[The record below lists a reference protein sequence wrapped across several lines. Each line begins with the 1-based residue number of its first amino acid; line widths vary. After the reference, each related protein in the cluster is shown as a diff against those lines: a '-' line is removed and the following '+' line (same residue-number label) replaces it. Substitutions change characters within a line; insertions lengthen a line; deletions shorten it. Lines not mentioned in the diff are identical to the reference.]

1 MEDRND
7 NLGLKFN
14 YDAMMNSII
23 LAAIADLGHDVYS
36 ATKVQSVTWMD
47 AGNINADIL
56 EHGIDAM
63 PLNKHGKPD
72 ARPAMR
78 HIMESLEA
86 GRFADDMVDVEV
98 NFGHTPIANLDIEPN
113 SDELAEIENEE
124 IEID

>member
-23 LAAIADLGHDVYS
+23 LAAVADLGHDAIS
-36 ATKVQSVTWMD
+36 DEGTVTWMD
-47 AGNINADIL
+47 AGNIDADTL

-63 PLNKHGKPD
+63 PLNKHGMPD

>member
-23 LAAIADLGHDVYS
+23 LAAVADLGHDAIS
-36 ATKVQSVTWMD
+36 DEGTVTWMD
-47 AGNINADIL
+47 AGNIDADTL
-56 EHGIDAM
+56 EQGLHAM
-63 PLNKHGKPD
+63 PLNKHWMPD

-98 NFGHTPIANLDIEPN
+98 NFGHTPIANLDIEPD

>member
-23 LAAIADLGHDVYS
+23 LAAVEDLGHDALS
-36 ATKVQSVTWMD
+36 DEGAVTWMD
-47 AGNINADIL
+47 AGNVDADTL
-56 EHGIDAM
+56 EHGINAM

-86 GRFADDMVDVEV
+86 GRFADDMVDVEIHFDHIPV
-98 NFGHTPIANLDIEPN
+98 ADLDIEPD
-113 SDELAEIENEE
+113 SDELAEIEIEE
-124 IEID
+124 IEIE

>member
-1 MEDRND
+1 MEDRTD

-23 LAAIADLGHDVYS
+23 LAAVADLGHDAIS
-36 ATKVQSVTWMD
+36 DEGAATWMD
-47 AGNINADIL
+47 AG
-56 EHGIDAM
+56 HVGIDAM

-86 GRFADDMVDVEV
+86 GRFADDMVDVEIHFDHIPV
-98 NFGHTPIANLDIEPN
+98 ADLDIEPD
-113 SDELAEIENEE
+113 SDELAEIEIEE
-124 IEID
+124 IEIE

>member
-1 MEDRND
+1 MEDRTD

-23 LAAIADLGHDVYS
+23 LAAVEDLGHD
-36 ATKVQSVTWMD
+36 ALNDEGAVTWMD
-47 AGNINADIL
+47 AGNVDADTL

-63 PLNKHGKPD
+63 PLNKHGNPD

-78 HIMESLEA
+78 RIMESLEA

-98 NFGHTPIANLDIEPN
+98 NFGHTPITNLDIEPN
-113 SDELAEIENEE
+113 SDELAEIEIEE
-124 IEID
+124 IEIE

>member
-23 LAAIADLGHDVYS
+23 LAAVEDLGHD
-36 ATKVQSVTWMD
+36 AINDEGAITWMD
-47 AGNINADIL
+47 AGNVDADTL

-63 PLNKHGKPD
+63 PLNKHGMPD

-78 HIMESLEA
+78 RIMESLEA
-86 GRFADDMVDVEV
+86 GRFADDMVEVEV

>member
-23 LAAIADLGHDVYS
+23 LAAVEDLGHDALS
-36 ATKVQSVTWMD
+36 DEGAVTWMD
-47 AGNINADIL
+47 AGNVDADTL

-63 PLNKHGKPD
+63 PLNKHGMPD

-78 HIMESLEA
+78 RIMESLEA

-98 NFGHTPIANLDIEPN
+98 NFGHTPITNLDIEPN
-113 SDELAEIENEE
+113 SDELAEIEIEE
-124 IEID
+124 IEIE

>member
-23 LAAIADLGHDVYS
+23 LAAVADLGHDAIS
-36 ATKVQSVTWMD
+36 DEGTVTWMD
-47 AGNINADIL
+47 AGNIDADTL

>member
-1 MEDRND
+1 MEDRTD

-23 LAAIADLGHDVYS
+23 LAAVEDLGHDVLNDEG
-36 ATKVQSVTWMD
+36 AVTWMD
-47 AGNINADIL
+47 AGNVDADTL

-78 HIMESLEA
+78 RIMESLEA

-98 NFGHTPIANLDIEPN
+98 NFGHTPITNLDIEPN
-113 SDELAEIENEE
+113 SDELAEIEIEE
-124 IEID
+124 IEIE

>member
-23 LAAIADLGHDVYS
+23 LAAVEDLGHD
-36 ATKVQSVTWMD
+36 AINDEGAVTWMD
-47 AGNINADIL
+47 AGNVDADTL

-63 PLNKHGKPD
+63 PLNKHGMPD

-78 HIMESLEA
+78 RIMESLEA
-86 GRFADDMVDVEV
+86 GRFADDMVEVEV
-98 NFGHTPIANLDIEPN
+98 HFDHIPVVDLDIEPD
-113 SDELAEIENEE
+113 SDELAEIELED

>member
-23 LAAIADLGHDVYS
+23 LAAVEDLGYDAVNDEG
-36 ATKVQSVTWMD
+36 AVTWMD
-47 AGNINADIL
+47 AGNVDADTL

-78 HIMESLEA
+78 RIIESLEA
-86 GRFADDMVDVEV
+86 GRFADDMVDVEIH
-98 NFGHTPIANLDIEPN
+98 FDHIPIADLDIEPDG
-113 SDELAEIENEE
+113 DELAEIEIEE
-124 IEID
+124 IEIE

>member
-1 MEDRND
+1 MEDRTD

-23 LAAIADLGHDVYS
+23 LAAVADLGHDALS
-36 ATKVQSVTWMD
+36 DEGAVTWMD
-47 AGNINADIL
+47 AGNVDADTL

-78 HIMESLEA
+78 RIMESLEA
-86 GRFADDMVDVEV
+86 GRFADDMVDVEIH
-98 NFGHTPIANLDIEPN
+98 FTHIPIADLDIEPD
-113 SDELAEIENEE
+113 SDELDEIEIEE
-124 IEID
+124 IEIE

>member
-23 LAAIADLGHDVYS
+23 LAAVAALGHDAIS
-36 ATKVQSVTWMD
+36 DEGTVTWMD
-47 AGNINADIL
+47 AGNIDADTL

-98 NFGHTPIANLDIEPN
+98 NFGHTPIANLDIEPD

>member
-1 MEDRND
+1 MEDRTD

-23 LAAIADLGHDVYS
+23 LAAVEDLGYDAVNDEG
-36 ATKVQSVTWMD
+36 AVTWMD
-47 AGNINADIL
+47 AGNVDADTL

-78 HIMESLEA
+78 RIIESLEA
-86 GRFADDMVDVEV
+86 GRFADDMVDVEIH
-98 NFGHTPIANLDIEPN
+98 FDHIPIADLDIEPD
-113 SDELAEIENEE
+113 SDELAEIEIEE

>member
-23 LAAIADLGHDVYS
+23 LAAVEDLGHD
-36 ATKVQSVTWMD
+36 AINDEGAITWMD
-47 AGNINADIL
+47 AGNVDADIL

-63 PLNKHGKPD
+63 PLNKHGMPD

-78 HIMESLEA
+78 RIMESLEA
-86 GRFADDMVDVEV
+86 GRFADDMVEVEIHFA
-98 NFGHTPIANLDIEPN
+98 NIPIADLDIEPD
-113 SDELAEIENEE
+113 SDELAEIELEDIE
-124 IEID
+124 IE

>member
-23 LAAIADLGHDVYS
+23 LAAIADLGHDALS
-36 ATKVQSVTWMD
+36 DEGAVTWMN
-47 AGNINADIL
+47 AGNINADTL

>member
-1 MEDRND
+1 MEDRTD

-23 LAAIADLGHDVYS
+23 LAAVEDLGHDVLNDEG
-36 ATKVQSVTWMD
+36 AVTWMD
-47 AGNINADIL
+47 AGNVDADTL

-63 PLNKHGKPD
+63 PLNKHGNPD

-78 HIMESLEA
+78 RIMESLEA

-98 NFGHTPIANLDIEPN
+98 NFGHTPITNLDIEPN
-113 SDELAEIENEE
+113 SDELAEIEIEE
-124 IEID
+124 IEIE

>member
-1 MEDRND
+1 MEDRTD

-23 LAAIADLGHDVYS
+23 LAAVEDLGHD
-36 ATKVQSVTWMD
+36 AINDEGAATWMD
-47 AGNINADIL
+47 AGHVDADTL

-78 HIMESLEA
+78 RIMESLEA
-86 GRFADDMVDVEV
+86 GRFADDMVDVEIHFDHIPV
-98 NFGHTPIANLDIEPN
+98 ADLDIEPD
-113 SDELAEIENEE
+113 SDELAEIEIEE
-124 IEID
+124 IEIE

>member
-23 LAAIADLGHDVYS
+23 LAAVEDLGHDALS
-36 ATKVQSVTWMD
+36 DEGAVTWMD
-47 AGNINADIL
+47 AGNVDADTL

-63 PLNKHGKPD
+63 PLNKHGNPD

-78 HIMESLEA
+78 RIMESLEA
-86 GRFADDMVDVEV
+86 GRFADDMVEVEV
-98 NFGHTPIANLDIEPN
+98 HFDHIPVANLDIEPD
-113 SDELAEIENEE
+113 SDELAEIEIEE
-124 IEID
+124 IEIE

>member
-23 LAAIADLGHDVYS
+23 LAAVEDLGHDALS
-36 ATKVQSVTWMD
+36 DEGAVTWMD
-47 AGNINADIL
+47 AGNVDADTL

-63 PLNKHGKPD
+63 PLNKHGNPD

-78 HIMESLEA
+78 RIMESLEA
-86 GRFADDMVDVEV
+86 GRFADDMVEVEV
-98 NFGHTPIANLDIEPN
+98 HFANIPIADLDIEPD
-113 SDELAEIENEE
+113 SDELAEIDNEE

>member
-23 LAAIADLGHDVYS
+23 LAAIADLGHDALS
-36 ATKVQSVTWMD
+36 DEGAVTWMN
-47 AGNINADIL
+47 AGNINADTL

-63 PLNKHGKPD
+63 PLNKHGMPD

-86 GRFADDMVDVEV
+86 GKFADDMVDIEV
-98 NFGHTPIANLDIEPN
+98 HFDHIPVADLDIEPN
-113 SDELAEIENEE
+113 SEELAEIEAEE

>member
-23 LAAIADLGHDVYS
+23 LAAVEDLGHD
-36 ATKVQSVTWMD
+36 ALNDEGAVTWMD
-47 AGNINADIL
+47 AGNVDADTL

-63 PLNKHGKPD
+63 PLNKHGNPD

-78 HIMESLEA
+78 RIMESLEA
-86 GRFADDMVDVEV
+86 GRFADDMVEVEV
-98 NFGHTPIANLDIEPN
+98 HFANIPIADLDIEAVCV
-113 SDELAEIENEE
+113 DLAEIDNEE

>member
-23 LAAIADLGHDVYS
+23 LAAVSVLGHDAIS
-36 ATKVQSVTWMD
+36 DEGTVTWMD
-47 AGNINADIL
+47 AGNIDADTL

-98 NFGHTPIANLDIEPN
+98 NFGHTPIANLDIEPD
-113 SDELAEIENEE
+113 SDELAEIELEDIE
-124 IEID
+124 IE

>member
-23 LAAIADLGHDVYS
+23 LAAVSDLGHDAIS
-36 ATKVQSVTWMD
+36 DEGTVTWMD
-47 AGNINADIL
+47 AGNIDADTL

-98 NFGHTPIANLDIEPN
+98 NFGHTPIANLDIEPD